1 MSETTINS
9 QAAAPADIT
18 DPARLV
24 ELGMQHFD
32 NEQYDEALATF
43 QAALQ
48 LDPTMAAAYNGIG
61 RVYYHTCPEHA
72 EAAYQRAIDLDP
84 QYVDPYYG
92 IGILHVS
99 KFGDYD
105 RGIAAFELGL
115 ERNPEETWLYMGIGT
130 AQMRAGR
137 FAEAEAALLHL
148 ARVDPDDPHPYG
160 NLGILYLYLRRYD
173 DAIAALRRGIELH
186 PADHSHHRVLGFVY
200 ERLGRVEEAVAE
212 LETAVRCEPSDYEA
226 RGALGRLLRAVE
238 REGEAE
244 EHVTIGREQAAR
256 DDAYGRACWESV
268 SGNLDEAV
276 RLLEIGLSESQVTPG
291 WARIDPEFTFLQDD
305 PRYQALLAR

>member
-9 QAAAPADIT
+9 QAAAPADTT

-61 RVYYHTCPEHA
+61 RVYYHTRPEHA

-105 RGIAAFELGL
+105 RGITAFELGL
-115 ERNPEETWLYMGIGT
+115 ERNPE
-130 AQMRAGR
+130 
-137 FAEAEAALLHL
+137 
-148 ARVDPDDPHPYG
+148 
-160 NLGILYLYLRRYD
+160 
-173 DAIAALRRGIELH
+173 
-186 PADHSHHRVLGFVY
+186 
-200 ERLGRVEEAVAE
+200 
-212 LETAVRCEPSDYEA
+212 
-226 RGALGRLLRAVE
+226 
-238 REGEAE
+238 
-244 EHVTIGREQAAR
+244 
-256 DDAYGRACWESV
+256 
-268 SGNLDEAV
+268 
-276 RLLEIGLSESQVTPG
+276 
-291 WARIDPEFTFLQDD
+291 
-305 PRYQALLAR
+305 